1 MITVY
6 PATDQEFFQTNGDNS
21 KRPAVSERKGFR
33 MNYENFLV
41 NVYFG
46 SLDAERLT
54 RFRQF
59 KADETTQAMIQKY
72 LELNSEY
79 PPSYLEE
86 KGTVPADL
94 MEKLRGSDFFGLT
107 IPREYGGVGLSLR
120 QYLYIV
126 ESLVSQ
132 NMSLGILAVAHLS
145 IGIKGIVLFGNEQQK
160 RKYLVPAASGDMI
173 FSYALTEP
181 RTGSDAQNIETTA
194 TLSADGRH
202 YILNGTKTYI
212 TNANYAGG
220 LTVFAQMDPHK
231 PGFMGAFIVETAQ
244 DGVQIGKEMPKMGL
258 KASSTA
264 SIEFKDVKVPKENLL
279 GQPGDGFKI
288 AMVILNYGRLALG
301 AASAG
306 MMKQSLRDMADRSAS
321 RTQFGV
327 SINQF
332 ELIQEKMVK
341 ADVNE
346 YVTSAMT
353 AFTAGMLESDP
364 FAAVAIESSHCKL
377 FGTTRAWDATYD
389 ALQVAGGS
397 GYLTTQPYE
406 KRMRDFRVTTIFEGT
421 TEIHSIYPALFVL
434 RTLSKRLQALATGRP
449 SRFVLLLKETFCRT
463 RWPIA
468 FNEKIMNR
476 AARFAKSS
484 ARRIRLMIVIGL
496 LIHGQ
501 SLMRK
506 EFFLRRITTLS
517 IYLYGIIAV
526 LARLEAAQRSG
537 RSIKSEL
544 EVLAYFLE
552 EARQIRKLNR
562 HVFPTR
568 QEKLHQKITAAIV
581 GGLGSKVSREAN

>member
-1 MITVY
+1 M
-6 PATDQEFFQTNGDNS
+6 
-21 KRPAVSERKGFR
+21 SERKGLK
-33 MNYENFLV
+33 MNDENFLI
-41 NVYFG
+41 NAYFG
-46 SLDAERLT
+46 SLDADRLT
-54 RFRQF
+54 RFREF
-59 KADETTQAMIQKY
+59 KADETTRGFIQKY

-79 PPSYLEE
+79 SPSYLEE
-86 KGTVPADL
+86 KGTIPADL
-94 MEKLRGSDFFGLT
+94 MEKLRRSDFFGLT
-107 IPREYGGVGLSLR
+107 VPREYGGVGLSLR

-181 RTGSDAQNIETTA
+181 RTGSDAQNIETIA
-194 TLSADGRH
+194 TLSPDGRH

-231 PGFMGAFIVETAQ
+231 RGFMGAFIVETAQ
-244 DGVQIGKEMPKMGL
+244 AGVQIGQEMPKMGL

-264 SIEFKDVKVPKENLL
+264 SIQFKDVKVPKENLL

-301 AASAG
+301 AASSG
-306 MMKQSLRDMADRSAS
+306 MIKQSLRDMTDRSAA
-321 RTQFGV
+321 RIQFGV
-327 SINQF
+327 PINQF

-341 ADVNE
+341 ANVNG

-353 AFTAGMLESDP
+353 AFTAGMLESNP
-364 FAAVAIESSHCKL
+364 FATVAMESSHCKL
-377 FGTTRAWDATYD
+377 FGTTRAWDTLYD

-397 GYLTTQPYE
+397 GYFTTQPYE

-434 RTLSKRLQALATGRP
+434 RTLNKRLQASATGRL
-449 SRFVLLLKETFCRT
+449 SQFVLLIKETFRRT
-463 RWPIA
+463 RWPVV
-468 FNEKIMNR
+468 FNERIMKR

-496 LIHGQ
+496 LVHGR
-501 SLMRK
+501 SLRRK

-517 IYLYGIIAV
+517 IYLYGIITV
-526 LARLEAAQRSG
+526 LANLEAAQRSG

-544 EVLAYFLE
+544 DLLAFFLE

-562 HVFPTR
+562 HVFPAR
-568 QEKLHQKITAAIV
+568 QEKLHHKIISEIV
-581 GGLGSKVSREAN
+581 GAPESSVSREAN